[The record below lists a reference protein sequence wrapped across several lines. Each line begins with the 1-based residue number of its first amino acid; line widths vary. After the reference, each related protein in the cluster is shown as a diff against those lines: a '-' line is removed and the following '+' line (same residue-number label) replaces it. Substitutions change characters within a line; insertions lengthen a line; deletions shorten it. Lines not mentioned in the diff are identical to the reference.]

1 MSLETWELLSYIVT
15 VIGLPLAIVV
25 FVLQQRKERI
35 NEVLLVYE
43 SLSDNYL
50 KFLRVA
56 LEHSDL
62 HLFSRE
68 RTPSLSGEQHER
80 MMVIFSMLMSLFE
93 RAYLLIYDERAT
105 GIQRRHWNSWR
116 DYMREW
122 LMREDFHAE
131 LDTLLTGEDEEFCQ
145 YLRKLA
151 ASTHS
156 SRAA

>member
-1 MSLETWELLSYIVT
+1 MNLETWELLSYIVT

-56 LEHSDL
+56 LEHPDL
-62 HLFSRE
+62 HLFSKD
-68 RTPSLSGEQHER
+68 RTPLDEMQHER

-93 RAYLLIYDERAT
+93 RAYLLIYDENAS
-105 GIQRRHWNSWR
+105 GIQRRHWNSWN

-122 LMREDFHAE
+122 CARADFRDE
-131 LDTLLTGEDEEFCQ
+131 LDTLLIGEDKEFGQ

-151 ASTHS
+151 AST
-156 SRAA
+156 AVP

>member
-1 MSLETWELLSYIVT
+1 MNLETWELLSYIVT

-62 HLFSRE
+62 HLFSTTK
-68 RTPSLSGEQHER
+68 TPALNEEQHER

-93 RAYLLIYDERAT
+93 RAYLLIYDENAS
-105 GIQRRHWNSWR
+105 GIQRRHWNSWN

-122 LMREDFHAE
+122 CARADFRDE
-131 LDTLLTGEDEEFCQ
+131 LDTLLTGEDKEFGQ

-151 ASTHS
+151 DAT
-156 SRAA
+156 AAAG